1 MENSPRRNRPRY
13 NSRMLKFSAD
23 HQGFA
28 EARLAMV
35 ERQIRRRGIASTRV
49 LEAMR
54 SVPRHEFVPVDLQ
67 SEAYADKPVPIGA
80 GQTISQPFMVA
91 AMTEALGLTGSER
104 VLEIGT
110 GSGYQA
116 AVISLLARDV
126 FSIESNTPLA
136 LAAQQRLVR
145 LGYSNVYVH
154 NGDGSVGF
162 ADAAPYDAIL
172 VTAAAPTIPPLLAG
186 NLREGGRLV
195 IPVGPRE
202 NQELLLGWKTAGALR
217 SRALFDCRFVP
228 LLGRHGWSRRDWDFS
243 A

>member
-1 MENSPRRNRPRY
+1 MALPAMFGRVIRDFP
-13 NSRMLKFSAD
+13 K
-23 HQGFA
+23 
-28 EARLAMV
+28 ARDAMV
-35 ERQIRRRGIASTRV
+35 EGQLLRRGITSARV

-54 SVPRHEFVPVDLQ
+54 AVPRHEFVPADFQ
-67 SEAYADKPVPIGA
+67 SEAYADKPVSIGA

-91 AMTEALGLTGSER
+91 VMTEALALAGTER

-116 AVISLLARDV
+116 AVISKLAREV
-126 FSIESNTPLA
+126 FSIESHTQLA
-136 LAAQQRLVR
+136 LAAQQRLAR
-145 LGYSNVYVH
+145 LGYGNVYVH

-172 VTAAAPTIPPLLAG
+172 VTAGAPTIPPLLAEQ
-186 NLREGGRLV
+186 LRDGGYLV
-195 IPVGPRE
+195 IPAGPRE
-202 NQELLLGWKTAGALR
+202 AQELLKARKEDGKLR

-228 LLGRHGWSRRDWDFS
+228 LLGRHGWNWDDWNSS